1 MSRQQRLI
9 LGTDIYESIPQ
20 NIGFLKLQP
29 IPWRLWCKHITSN
42 LFHFR
47 ACWPRTKTAAQQRT
61 GVAAG
66 LASWAASRLPPSTGH
81 WWPPVLPFPPSDVWR
96 GARPQ
101 LLTASISSSGNR
113 TLPPTHKGQS
123 WARKAHLWGKL
134 SASELLVFSEY
145 SHQLSPRTLTTFFFN
160 F

>member
-9 LGTDIYESIPQ
+9 LRTDIYESTPQ

-29 IPWRLWCKHITSN
+29 IPWRLWCQHITSN

-61 GVAAG
+61 GAAAG
-66 LASWAASRLPPSTGH
+66 LASWAASSLPPSKDQ
-81 WWPPVLPFPPSDVWR
+81 WRPPVLPFPPSDAWH

-113 TLPPTHKGQS
+113 TFPPTAEGQS

-134 SASELLVFSEY
+134 SASELLVFSEHG
-145 SHQLSPRTLTTFFFN
+145 HQLSPGTLTSFFFN